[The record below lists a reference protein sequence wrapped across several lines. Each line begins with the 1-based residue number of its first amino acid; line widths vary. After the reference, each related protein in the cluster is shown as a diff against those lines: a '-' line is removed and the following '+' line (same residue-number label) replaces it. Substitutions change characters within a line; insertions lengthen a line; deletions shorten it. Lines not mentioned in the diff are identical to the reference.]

1 MNNPDAAP
9 LQRKD
14 LDLLAV
20 IQSDFPIET
29 RPFKKIANNIGR
41 SEREVIDAVGLL
53 KKNGTIRTFGPVFDA
68 RSLGYTSTLVA
79 AAVEKDYIDELA
91 HEMSG
96 INEITHCYLRDQDL
110 NVWFTISALNRGSID
125 TIIEWVSR
133 FSGVSRILD
142 LPSQKVYK
150 INAVFGTSGDVRQVR
165 RHTEAVHP
173 FNEQDRNLVKLLQ
186 DDFPLVD
193 EPFKVISGQ
202 SGSDESHIIETINDW
217 LASGVIRRFGAR
229 LNHLRTGYTENAMVV
244 WKCDDV
250 DELGHKCS
258 ELPYV
263 SHCYRRKQYSDWPYE
278 LYTMVH
284 ARSPEELD
292 GLFIEMKKL
301 AANAVYIS
309 LRTVR
314 ELKKTSMKYFMENGI
329 WDTPLHD

>member
-29 RPFKKIANNIGR
+29 RPFKKIAGSIGR
-41 SEREVIDAVGLL
+41 TEREVIDAIGLL

-79 AAVEKDYIDELA
+79 AAVEKDYIDKLA
-91 HEMSG
+91 NEMSG
-96 INEITHCYLRDQDL
+96 INEITHCYLRNQDL
-110 NVWFTISALNRGSID
+110 NVWFTISALNRGIID

-133 FSGVSRILD
+133 FSGVSRHLD
-142 LPSQKVYK
+142 MPSQKVYK

-165 RHTEAVHP
+165 RHTETVHP
-173 FNEQDRNLVKLLQ
+173 LNEQDRNLVKLLQ

-202 SGSDESHIIETINDW
+202 CGSDESQIIKTIDNW
-217 LASGVIRRFGAR
+217 FTSGVIRRFGAR
-229 LNHLRTGYTENAMVV
+229 LNHHRVGYTENAMVV

-250 DELGHKCS
+250 DELGQKCA
-258 ELPYV
+258 ELSYV
-263 SHCYRRKQYSDWPYE
+263 SHCYRRKSNIDWPYE
-278 LYTMVH
+278 LYTMIH
-284 ARSPEELD
+284 AQSPEELD
-292 GLFIEMKKL
+292 RLLIEMKRL
-301 AANAVYIS
+301 AANAEYTS
-309 LRTVR
+309 LKTVR
-314 ELKKTSMKYFMENGI
+314 ELKKTSMKYFVENGR